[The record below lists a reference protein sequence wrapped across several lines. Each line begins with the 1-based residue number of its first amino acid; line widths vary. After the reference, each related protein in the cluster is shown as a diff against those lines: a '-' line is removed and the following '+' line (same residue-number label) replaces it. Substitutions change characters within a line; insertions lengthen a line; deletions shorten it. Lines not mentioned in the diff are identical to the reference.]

1 MGRTSNFPL
10 LWESLVLWPC
20 SSYFLNR
27 FIKWKGKWLEI
38 GNFRTA
44 GAKLV
49 RKPFWHNYLAHDF
62 R

>member
-27 FIKWKGKWLEI
+27 FGTFDYYIS
-38 GNFRTA
+38 
-44 GAKLV
+44 
-49 RKPFWHNYLAHDF
+49 YLPSYCFAI
-62 R
+62 